1 MLEEAMEELDQ
12 VCRLAE
18 PSWAEKTC
26 HLDLWG
32 SLTFVEP
39 AIAKKIPCGT
49 LGQDAP
55 GCEAPS
61 PECDV
66 TVFKFS

>member
-12 VCRLAE
+12 MCRLVE

-32 SLTFVEP
+32 SSTFGEP
-39 AIAKKIPCGT
+39 AIVKKSHVGI
-49 LGQDAP
+49 
-55 GCEAPS
+55 
-61 PECDV
+61 
-66 TVFKFS
+66 